1 MHPCAGQ
8 PSRSEKPGR
17 PDASHRPPQ
26 RRLTLTLPNSP
37 ARHRTRGGSVH
48 RRLSAAATP
57 ACSVS
62 AVQRQINALRPATA
76 GSRNCSLQTC
86 RSDLV
91 LNVSKVASTS
101 PTGTPAL
108 GQEPS
113 SATGRLRAAR
123 RCRHHPSRAPGARSQ
138 RTTRRGSNVPCGE
151 RRCTKTIGPS
161 STKTSASPSPFT
173 SLVASQSPS
182 APALRT
188 KSGRLRLRDHTGI
201 AGNPARG
208 AGQAACA
215 PAPSS
220 IELRPHRRAC
230 CATSIAAAVAGAT
243 YSLCLPAVRARRMKE
258 MSHGQ

>member
-1 MHPCAGQ
+1 M
-8 PSRSEKPGR
+8 RKPPGA
-17 PDASHRPPQ
+17 PM
-26 RRLTLTLPNSP
+26 
-37 ARHRTRGGSVH
+37 ARHGE
-48 RRLSAAATP
+48 LAAAKTGR
-57 ACSVS
+57 S
-62 AVQRQINALRPATA
+62 APA
-76 GSRNCSLQTC
+76 GSAGRC
-86 RSDLV
+86 RTLRRIGS
-91 LNVSKVASTS
+91 A
-101 PTGTPAL
+101 

-113 SATGRLRAAR
+113 PATGRLRAAR

-138 RTTRRGSNVPCGE
+138 RRTRPGSNVPCGE

-173 SLVASQSPS
+173 SPVASQSPS

-188 KSGRLRLRDHTGI
+188 KSARPRLRDHTGI

-220 IELRPHRRAC
+220 IDLRPHRPAC

-243 YSLCLPAVRARRMKE
+243 LFPLSARGAGPTDEGDESWSVRSLTLA
-258 MSHGQ
+258 G